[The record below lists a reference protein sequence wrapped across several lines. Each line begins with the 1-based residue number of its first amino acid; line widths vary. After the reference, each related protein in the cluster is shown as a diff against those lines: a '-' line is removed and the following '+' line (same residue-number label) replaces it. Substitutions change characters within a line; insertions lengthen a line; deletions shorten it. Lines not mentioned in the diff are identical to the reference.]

1 MFRFSNERSSF
12 IILVTKFMNEKMTVL
27 HPNIIESPI
36 LRLVTVRNVH
46 FIIILPIIC
55 TSIPRG
61 IVFLKIKKARSKL
74 FMAW

>member
-1 MFRFSNERSSF
+1 MFRLSNENSSL
-12 IILVTKFMNEKMTVL
+12 ITQVTKFMNEKMTVR

-61 IVFLKIKKARSKL
+61 IVFLKDKEGTK
-74 FMAW
+74 